1 MSRIRVLFCI
11 GSMGGGGSERQL
23 AGILRHLNREQ
34 FEPILYTV
42 YRQGELLDEVPKDV
56 PVFSFGDELRVPRL
70 NYPGRLFLMQA
81 RHLAG
86 VIREQ
91 KIEAVYSRTYL
102 MTLVACAAVKRAPV
116 PWMTVEV
123 ADPKRALEDNV
134 TRFLRIKKWMLRR
147 AYLRADRVLG
157 NSEGVRRAIIDY
169 YGLPENRVGTL
180 YNYLDFDRLDRLA
193 EESIT
198 LAPNRFHIVSA
209 GRLQNQKGYI
219 YLLEAAD
226 ELVNQ
231 RSRKELQVHI
241 LGQGP
246 LEKEFQTFIHEKGLT
261 DHVILEGYQSNVCA
275 WFSQCD
281 LFCMPSLYEG
291 MPNAL
296 LEAMACRVPV
306 ISTDCPSGPR
316 EILKD
321 GEYGKLIPTADS
333 DALAEA
339 IEQGMDDADT
349 QRDRTPLIRQYV
361 EDEFS
366 PERRIG
372 ELESMLKN
380 MLG

>member
-1 MSRIRVLFCI
+1 MNRIRVLFCI

-42 YRQGELLDEVPKDV
+42 YRQGELLDEIPEDV
-56 PVFSFGDELRVPRL
+56 PVFSFGDEFKVPWF
-70 NYPGRLFLMQA
+70 NYPGRLFRMQA

-91 KIEAVYSRTYL
+91 KIEAVYSRTFL
-102 MTLVACAAVKRAPV
+102 MTLVACAAVKRSPV

-123 ADPKRALEDNV
+123 ADPKHALEDNV
-134 TRFLRIKKWMLRR
+134 IRFLRIKKWMLRR
-147 AYLRADRVLG
+147 AYLHADLVFG
-157 NSEGVRRAIIDY
+157 NSEGVRRALIDY
-169 YGLPENRVGTL
+169 YGLPENKVGTL
-180 YNYLDFDRLDRLA
+180 HNYLDFEWIDRLA
-193 EESIT
+193 EESIA
-198 LAPNRFHIVSA
+198 LAPDRFHIVSA

-219 YLLEAAD
+219 YLLKAAD
-226 ELVNQ
+226 ELVNH
-231 RSRKELQVHI
+231 RGRKELQMHI

-246 LEKEFQTFIHEKGLT
+246 LENELRDFINEKGLT
-261 DHVILEGYQSNVCA
+261 DHVVLEGYQPNSCA
-275 WFSQCD
+275 WFSHCD

-296 LEAMACRVPV
+296 LEAMACGVPV

-321 GEYGKLIPTADS
+321 GEYGKLIPTANS
-333 DALAEA
+333 SALADA
-339 IEQGMDDADT
+339 IWQGMDQADSW
-349 QRDRTPLIRQYV
+349 RERMPLVRKYL
-361 EDEFS
+361 EEEFS
-366 PERRIG
+366 PERQIG
-372 ELESMLKN
+372 ELERMVRG

>member
-1 MSRIRVLFCI
+1 
-11 GSMGGGGSERQL
+11 
-23 AGILRHLNREQ
+23 
-34 FEPILYTV
+34 
-42 YRQGELLDEVPKDV
+42 
-56 PVFSFGDELRVPRL
+56 
-70 NYPGRLFLMQA
+70 
-81 RHLAG
+81 
-86 VIREQ
+86 
-91 KIEAVYSRTYL
+91 
-102 MTLVACAAVKRAPV
+102 VAYAAVKQAPV

-147 AYLRADRVLG
+147 AYLHADRVLG
-157 NSEGVRRAIIDY
+157 NSEGVSQAIVDY
-169 YGLPENRVGTL
+169 YGLPENRDGTL
-180 YNYLDFDRLDRLA
+180 YNYLDFERLDRLA

-198 LAPNRFHIVSA
+198 LAPDRFHIVSA

-219 YLLEAAD
+219 YLLEAAN

-231 RSRKELQVHI
+231 RGRKEMQVHI

-246 LEKEFQTFIHEKGLT
+246 LENEFQTFINEKGLT
-261 DHVILEGYQSNVCA
+261 DHVILEGYQTNVCA
-275 WFSQCD
+275 WFSHCD

-321 GEYGKLIPTADS
+321 GEYGKLIPTANS
-333 DALAEA
+333 QALADA
-339 IEQGMDDADT
+339 IEQGMNDAET
-349 QRDRTPLIRQYV
+349 QQERTPMVRQYV
-361 EDEFS
+361 ENEFS